1 MKETERRADKWRE
14 RFGVEQTEIDAL
26 ATLRPQQLA
35 QIVEEAVAPYWDQ
48 TLDERRI
55 EAVREARKEAQ
66 QILAGIIAEKR
77 ERIDGAEAM
86 LAKARAAANKV
97 EAAIVPILT
106 EIHAEA
112 TAAFREV
119 SLETPEAA
127 PEGDVDVPLFCSARD
142 WVEQTKILRGEKL

>member
-1 MKETERRADKWRE
+1 MKETERRADKWRA

-48 TLDERRI
+48 TLDDRRV

-66 QILAGIIAEKR
+66 QILAAIIAEKR

-86 LAKARAAANKV
+86 LAEARAAANKV
-97 EAAIVPILT
+97 EATIAPILT
-106 EIHAEA
+106 EIRAEA

-119 SLETPEAA
+119 SLEAPEAA
-127 PEGDVDVPLFCSARD
+127 PEGDVDDPLFCSTRD